1 MKKAGKRI
9 LRAVCLCLCVILLTG
24 TACAEAGKE
33 LLDDHELMKFYDSSL
48 FVGDSQIKNLG
59 NYFRKLRK
67 KDPEFFP
74 TTKCYGAYSLQMKRL
89 AQKSPTSN
97 ANDVQLTYKGRN
109 ATLTSIAKA
118 ENPRNVFIM
127 IGLNDRI
134 YDHMDRAERYFDQI
148 LELRNEYFPE
158 TRIWFLSI
166 TPVTNKRKEKER
178 DKINQYNDWLREKC
192 EQSDATYLDIRAGL
206 TDEDG
211 WMPKSITTDA
221 DCHFNDKGF
230 DIFIG
235 NLLDI
240 AQAQYEAGLWEPAA
254 Q

>member
-1 MKKAGKRI
+1 MIKLRKQI
-9 LRAVCLCLCVILLTG
+9 LQIVCLCLCAILFTDI
-24 TACAEAGKE
+24 AYAEVKE
-33 LLDDHELMKFYDSSL
+33 ERLSDYELMKFYDSSL
-48 FVGDSQIKNLG
+48 FVGDSQIKNFG
-59 NYFRKLRK
+59 NYLRKLRK
-67 KDPEFFP
+67 KDENSFP
-74 TTKCYGAYSLQMKRL
+74 TTKCYGAYSLQMRML
-89 AQKSPTSN
+89 ARKSPLDT
-97 ANDVQLTYKGRN
+97 NDVQLTYKGRN

-134 YDHMDRAERYFDQI
+134 YDHIDRADRYIDQI

-166 TPVTNKRKEKER
+166 TPVTNKRKAKER
-178 DKINQYNDWLREKC
+178 DKINQYNDWLKEKC
-192 EQSDATYLDIRAGL
+192 EQIDATYMDIRAGM

-230 DIFIG
+230 DILIA
-235 NLLDI
+235 NLLDF
-240 AQAQYEAGLWEPAA
+240 AQAQYEAGLWKPEAE
-254 Q
+254 